1 VATTYTRHPGWRGWQ
16 YGRSMQAVGGHLVP
30 VAPAYGEGC
39 VTGLVPALMEG
50 DLVAGGWPSWIPDEV
65 LGARRT
71 LLLVLDGLGWEQ
83 LQDRR
88 SAAPNLTGF
97 AGGAITTVAPST
109 TAAAL
114 TSITTGEP
122 PGRHGVVGY
131 RIAVGGPD
139 RPTHSEVLNVLR
151 WSTGGGDARRRH
163 DPRDFQP
170 CEVFGSQWPPVVTRE
185 LFADSGFTAAHLS
198 DTRLLGYRDRSGL
211 VDRVIEAFGGGE
223 PFVYAYWDDIDRT
236 AHEFGL
242 ADRYEDEL
250 AACDAMVGELAERL
264 PAGTAIVVTADHGLV
279 HVGENLVHLPSSVT
293 TLLDGQSGEARFRWL
308 HSRPGAAADLLAA
321 CHEAFDPVGWVRS
334 VDEVVSD
341 GWLGPEVTA
350 VARARLGD
358 VAVLA
363 RDPVAF
369 VDPAESTSIDL
380 IGRHGSLTADEMLVP
395 VLAAVT

>member
-1 VATTYTRHPGWRGWQ
+1 MATSRLTLGGRGLQ
-16 YGRSMQAVGGHLVP
+16 YGRPMQAVGGHLAP
-30 VAPAYGEGC
+30 MAPAYDDGC
-39 VTGLVPALMEG
+39 VTALVPALMQG
-50 DLVAGGWPSWIPDEV
+50 DQAPGGWPPWLPDEV

-83 LQDRR
+83 LR
-88 SAAPNLTGF
+88 SRPGAAPNLTGF

-114 TSITTGEP
+114 TSIATGEP
-122 PGRHGVVGY
+122 PGRHGLVGY
-131 RIAVGGPD
+131 RIAVGAPE
-139 RPTHSEVLNVLR
+139 RPAQAEVLNALR
-151 WSTGGGDARRRH
+151 WSTGDGDARRRH
-163 DPRDFQP
+163 DPREFQP

-185 LFADSGFTAAHLS
+185 AFSDSGFTAAHLS
-198 DTRLLGYRDRSGL
+198 DTRLMGYRDRTGL
-211 VDRVIEAFGGGE
+211 VARVVEAFAGGE

-242 ADRYEDEL
+242 ADRYEEEL

-279 HVGENLVHLPSSVT
+279 HVGENLVHLPPSVT
-293 TLLDGQSGEARFRWL
+293 TLVDGQSGEARFRWL

-341 GWLGPEVTA
+341 GWLGPEVTTA
-350 VARARLGD
+350 ARARLGD

-369 VDPAESTSIDL
+369 VDPAESASIDL

-395 VLAAVT
+395 ALAVVT